1 MLAPRKK
8 LWSSPDVAVEAAIT
22 LLAPKPEDV
31 IYDVGCG
38 DGRFLVACALR
49 AGCRCVGLEID
60 EARAQEARTR
70 AAEAGTSAAIQEYN
84 FLTSFRGTRKAL
96 EKIYH

>member
-31 IYDVGCG
+31 VYDVGCG

-49 AGCRCVGLEID
+49 AGCRCIGLEID
-60 EARAQEARTR
+60 EARAQEARIR
-70 AAEAGTSAAIQEYN
+70 AAEAGI
-84 FLTSFRGTRKAL
+84 
-96 EKIYH
+96 IYVIVNTIYL